1 MAYQKTKFTALIAGL
16 CLVCCAAPLTAL
28 FFGGSA
34 LTGFGLFNESREMI
48 IVTGVLA
55 ASVSAY
61 LIWRRSR
68 KNPICDLPKS

>member
-1 MAYQKTKFTALIAGL
+1 MAYKKTKFTALIAGL
-16 CLVCCAAPLTAL
+16 CLVCCAAPLAAL

-34 LTGFGLFNESREMI
+34 LAGFGLFNESREMMV
-48 IVTGVLA
+48 VTGVLA

-68 KNPICDLPKS
+68 KNPSCDVPKP